1 MNEEKIVDM
10 LTKNSVSI
18 VTRKSIEVE
27 GQTYQ
32 LGIDHRRAYINSTQ
46 GREAIA
52 AEQPEDVVTAIMT
65 IWGDKATVTEDDPG
79 SPDH

>member
-27 GQTYQ
+27 GQTFQ
-32 LGIDHRRAYINSTQ
+32 LGIDHRRAYVNSTQ
-46 GREAIA
+46 GRAEIA
-52 AEQPEDVVTAIMT
+52 AEQPTYVVAAVMA
-65 IWGDKATVTEDDPG
+65 IWGDTPLVIDNQ
-79 SPDH
+79 

>member
-18 VTRKSIEVE
+18 VTRKAIVVD

-32 LGIDHRRAYINSTQ
+32 LGIDHRRAYVNSAQ
-46 GREAIA
+46 GREEIA
-52 AEQPEDVVTAIMT
+52 AEQPADIVAAVMA
-65 IWGDKATVTEDDPG
+65 IWGDTATIIED
-79 SPDH
+79 